1 MKFKKEKQVILL
13 CILSIIFYG
22 SLLFLTLNA
31 WDIRCARL
39 PQVTASRLKK
49 EEFRYVE
56 ILQSG
61 QEYETTRKFL
71 AIPKEVVEYG
81 QFFAIDTVHKDDL
94 TYYFAREVSIAIDM
108 ERENENSYALVERDY
123 RETII
128 LTGYEGLEDGC
139 EVHIVKEEKEKK

>member
-1 MKFKKEKQVILL
+1 MKFKKEKKVILL
-13 CILSIIFYG
+13 CLISIIFYG
-22 SLLFLTLNA
+22 GILFLTLNA
-31 WDIRCARL
+31 WDIRCAKL

-49 EEFRYVE
+49 EEFPYTE
-56 ILQSG
+56 ILQDG

-71 AIPKEVVEYG
+71 AIPKEVVQYG

-94 TYYFAREVSIAIDM
+94 TYYYAREVSIAIDTA
-108 ERENENSYALVERDY
+108 RENENSYALLESDY

>member
-13 CILSIIFYG
+13 CVLSLIFYG
-22 SLLFLTLNA
+22 SILFLTLNA

-49 EEFRYVE
+49 EEFRYIE

-81 QFFAIDTVHKDDL
+81 EFFAIDTVHKDDL
-94 TYYFAREVSIAIDM
+94 TYYFARKVSIPIDT